1 MLARYIISCSLR
13 YLRRGIGWY
22 GWVVSSTR
30 HSHPEIALLSRDN
43 FKAFCGFEMNKA
55 FTMLLV
61 QYIVLLLRWR
71 NNMMG
76 GGPARTYVFLD
87 YSSAPN
93 AISSPGSEDRASR
106 KKLPG
111 HFRGKKRRSRKILHW
126 KHLPPTSV
134 SSFRSSFPSSY
145 IENNM
150 KKTRGERKWASSSA
164 KFLETAFSN
173 LAMICGRDKWLKS
186 ANVQLRARQRRFWI
200 CRHPPYCCSMC
211 HIFLPSLRL
220 VSIFYE
226 SDCFIRHFYLTLLT
240 WI

>member
-1 MLARYIISCSLR
+1 M
-13 YLRRGIGWY
+13 
-22 GWVVSSTR
+22 
-30 HSHPEIALLSRDN
+30 HPTLFPHRDP
-43 FKAFCGFEMNKA
+43 KIE
-55 FTMLLV
+55 
-61 QYIVLLLRWR
+61 
-71 NNMMG
+71 
-76 GGPARTYVFLD
+76 
-87 YSSAPN
+87 
-93 AISSPGSEDRASR
+93 
-106 KKLPG
+106 LPG
-111 HFRGKKRRSRKILHW
+111 KNYPDISVERKEGHEKFYW

-134 SSFRSSFPSSY
+134 SSFRSSFPPSY

-186 ANVQLRARQRRFWI
+186 ANVQLWARQRPFWI

-211 HIFLPSLRL
+211 HIFLPSHQF